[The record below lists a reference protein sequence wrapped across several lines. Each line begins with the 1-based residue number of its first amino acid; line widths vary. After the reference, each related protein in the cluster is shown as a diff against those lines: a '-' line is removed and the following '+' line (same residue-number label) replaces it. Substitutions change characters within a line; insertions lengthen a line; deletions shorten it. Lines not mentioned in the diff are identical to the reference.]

1 MTDETTPPP
10 GGGNPDEGTTTT
22 APPTTPPPAPSR
34 PVFRRSST
42 DKVLGGVAGGLARTF
57 EQDPAVVRIIAVVL
71 GLVFPPAIVAYLGA
85 WLLVARDDEP
95 SRPPSSG
102 IAFRQSGGIWFWIGV
117 AILIGAL
124 FAAFDNPFNTGFNLI
139 PLILI
144 GIGIALWTRD
154 GNQASSTPQQPSSW
168 PTATTPTTGAA
179 MPTTTPAAPTD
190 GAGTPPPAQPP
201 TAQPPAPAPRPVT
214 PPPAPRPRS
223 PLGAITLGLAL
234 VTTGV
239 VAALDQIDGI
249 PIDADI
255 THLIA
260 VMLLVLGL
268 GQLVGAVWG
277 RARWLTIV
285 AIFLLPPVIFGAV
298 VREVDTEF
306 DLDLDG
312 VSLGSGIGERVLVI
326 EDQDELPDN
335 LDLAAGS
342 IELDLSNWDP
352 DAEAREDL
360 DADEDVTIDMGA
372 GEVTVT
378 LPDDVRWRLV
388 GEVRV
393 GEIRLT
399 DMSGRTTSRDTESD
413 GVPIEVQVGGG
424 SGDGETLDIAVDV
437 RFGQLNIIMS
447 DNA

>member
-1 MTDETTPPP
+1 
-10 GGGNPDEGTTTT
+10 
-22 APPTTPPPAPSR
+22 
-34 PVFRRSST
+34 
-42 DKVLGGVAGGLARTF
+42 
-57 EQDPAVVRIIAVVL
+57 
-71 GLVFPPAIVAYLGA
+71 
-85 WLLVARDDEP
+85 
-95 SRPPSSG
+95 
-102 IAFRQSGGIWFWIGV
+102 
-117 AILIGAL
+117 
-124 FAAFDNPFNTGFNLI
+124 
-139 PLILI
+139 
-144 GIGIALWTRD
+144 
-154 GNQASSTPQQPSSW
+154 
-168 PTATTPTTGAA
+168 
-179 MPTTTPAAPTD
+179 MPTTTPVAPTD

-201 TAQPPAPAPRPVT
+201 TAQPPAPAPQPIA

-255 THLIA
+255 THLFA

-326 EDQDELPDN
+326 DGQDELPDN

-352 DAEAREDL
+352 DAETREDL

-393 GEIRLT
+393 GEIQLT

-413 GVPIEVQVGGG
+413 GVPVEVQVGGG